1 MLNRNLAYLDKQ
13 TSFSVVQNIQFVEK
27 SVILNISHYL
37 ISLRV
42 SIPICLVVVQ
52 GENINTINRSDIIK
66 IVNI

>member
-1 MLNRNLAYLDKQ
+1 MLNGNLAYLDKQ
-13 TSFSVVQNIQFVEK
+13 TSFSVVLIIQFVEK

-52 GENINTINRSDIIK
+52 GKNINTINRSDIIK
-66 IVNI
+66 IVNV